1 RDGASAWSLLG
12 RGSRVRRDAGRPGAC
27 LGYQRRWRSVK
38 PGAGCYALPNG
49 GPPERLLLVALPRG
63 HVRGVPPPLL
73 LPLLRR
79 LGRLGADRDTRRAA
93 ALRPEA
99 ADGAAG
105 LGGADGPR
113 GRGARAP
120 RAPRGGGAIGD
131 APRRGHGAAHA
142 RGMALLPAR
151 GLS

>member
-1 RDGASAWSLLG
+1 YALARGGPRHGVRLAG
-12 RGSRVRRDAGRPGAC
+12 RRCGSR
-27 LGYQRRWRSVK
+27 
-38 PGAGCYALPNG
+38 
-49 GPPERLLLVALPRG
+49 
-63 HVRGVPPPLL
+63 RGVLPPLL

-79 LGRLGADRDTRRAA
+79 LGRLGADRYTRRAA

-131 APRRGHGAAHA
+131 APRRGHGAAHGGGRAA
-142 RGMALLPAR
+142 RPTR
-151 GLS
+151 GTAG